1 MKRIGIAL
9 TVALVVGLMALSAGM
24 SAAQNDQPQ
33 PTLDPFLFITPP
45 PPPDLEAVIQ
55 GDVPFGFTG
64 EIDAQTIPT
73 PTGVP
78 VAPPLSV
85 EASEALPT
93 LVSARTDLE
102 LLATQFFENTTRPE
116 GWTGALDVADDQLP
130 LLIRLD
136 LEILAG
142 SILGAEVRP
151 ENWFGVVPSSPLAI
165 ARDVRH
171 DLEILAD
178 IVMGAPTLRPAGWT
192 GDDPLMRCGRAVQSL
207 VAVLERSGYAITVD
221 WTLPEA
227 CEIVEIETARFVET
241 RIIQPLVP
249 QTAGANPGARTTGL
263 AEPYQVTNP
272 FVVAWYDRN
281 ARRRA
286 GVIPEGTGFRPLARS
301 TFSFSNM
308 MLVTGEGFTL
318 FVDYTTT
325 DVPISTFALLPD
337 LDTTGGV
344 PDCNAGWCE

>member
-1 MKRIGIAL
+1 
-9 TVALVVGLMALSAGM
+9 M

-33 PTLDPFLFITPP
+33 PTLDPFQFITPP

-64 EIDAQTIPT
+64 ESQTIPT
-73 PTGVP
+73 PTGIP
-78 VAPPLSV
+78 IAPPLSV

-93 LVSARTDLE
+93 LVAARTDLE
-102 LLATQFFENTTRPE
+102 LLATQFFEGTSRPE
-116 GWTGALDVADDQLP
+116 GWTGALDVSDDQLP
-130 LLIRLD
+130 LLVRLD

-142 SILGAEVRP
+142 AILGAEVRP
-151 ENWFGVVPSSPLAI
+151 AGWFGVVPSSPLAV

-178 IVMGAPTLRPAGWT
+178 IVMGAPTLRPAGWR
-192 GDDPLMRCGRAVQSL
+192 GDDPLMRCSRAVQSL
-207 VAVLERSGYAITVD
+207 VAVLERSGYAVNVD
-221 WTLPEA
+221 WSQADA
-227 CEIVEIETARFVET
+227 CQIIEIETARFVET

-249 QTAGANPGARTTGL
+249 QTADAGSGVRTSGL
-263 AEPYQVTNP
+263 AEPYQVTSQ

-286 GVIPEGTGFRPLARS
+286 GVIPLGTGFRPIARS

-308 MLVTGEGFTL
+308 MLVTGQGFTL

-325 DVPISTFALLPD
+325 DVPFTTFALLPD
-337 LDTTGGV
+337 VDTTGGV